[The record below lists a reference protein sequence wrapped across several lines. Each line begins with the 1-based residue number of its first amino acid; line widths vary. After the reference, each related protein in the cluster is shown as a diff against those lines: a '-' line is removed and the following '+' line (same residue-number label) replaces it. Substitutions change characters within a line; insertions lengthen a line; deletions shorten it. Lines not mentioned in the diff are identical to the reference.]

1 MKKKI
6 IVLLAVI
13 IILGIVFSGCAA
25 NNNTVPQN
33 GENTNTSNQYTQNE
47 TATEENSSISKSDAE
62 GLIFTV
68 EEEKLARDVYTY
80 LYNRWHL
87 NVFKNI
93 MSAEQTHMDAVSAL
107 ISKYNLDNP
116 TDGEKAG
123 AFQNEEIQ
131 HLYDS
136 LTAEGSKSKEDALIV
151 GAKIEEIDIRDIE
164 DKISKTDN
172 TNIQPVYRRLTSGSE
187 NHLRA
192 FVSNLKNYGIS
203 YSPNYLSQEQFDS
216 IINAS
221 NGKGPK

>member
-13 IILGIVFSGCAA
+13 IILGLVFGGCAA
-25 NNNTVPQN
+25 NNNTAPRN
-33 GENTNTSNQYTQNE
+33 GKNTNTSNQYTQNE
-47 TATEENSSISKSDAE
+47 TTIQENGSISKADAD

-80 LYNRWHL
+80 LYNKWNL

-93 MSAEQTHMDAVSAL
+93 TSAEQTHMDAVSAL
-107 ISKYNLDNP
+107 ISKYGLDNP
-116 TDGEKAG
+116 TDGEKVG
-123 AFQNEEIQ
+123 MFQNEEIQ

-136 LTAEGSKSKEDALIV
+136 LTSEGSKSKEDALIV

-172 TNIQPVYRRLTSGSE
+172 TNIQSVYKQLTSGSE

-192 FVSNLKNYGIS
+192 FVSNLKNLGVNYK
-203 YSPNYLSQEQFDS
+203 PNYLSQEKFEN
-216 IINAS
+216 IINAA
-221 NGKGPK
+221 NNKGDK